1 MDTPKRKTVD
11 ELIAEFRKEKEELK
25 KSQDRMLKYSEN
37 HLKEKKYKKYIIG
50 KITRD
55 TKGVESIKYFSEPIE
70 ESEYGIANN
79 VDMSKLIVI
88 RDLVVIYL
96 IDKKGRYTLDPQLK
110 TFVYLEDE

>member
-25 KSQDRMLKYSEN
+25 KSQDRMLKYSDN
-37 HLKEKKYKKYIIG
+37 RLKEKIYKKYIIG
-50 KITRD
+50 KIIRD

-70 ESEYGIANN
+70 ESEYGTANN
-79 VDMSKLIVI
+79 VDMSELIVI

-96 IDKKGRYTLDPQLK
+96 SDKKGRYTLDPQLK
-110 TFVYLEDE
+110 TFVYLEEE

>member
-1 MDTPKRKTVD
+1 MKTI
-11 ELIAEFRKEKEELK
+11 EEIAEELREMKEQSK
-25 KSQDRMLKYSEN
+25 DRMLKYSDN

-50 KITRD
+50 KIIRD
-55 TKGVESIKYFSEPIE
+55 TNGVESINYFSEPIE

-96 IDKKGRYTLDPQLK
+96 SDKKGRYTLDSQLK
-110 TFVYLEDE
+110 TFVYLEEE

>member
-1 MDTPKRKTVD
+1 MKTI
-11 ELIAEFRKEKEELK
+11 EEIAEELREMKEQSK
-25 KSQDRMLKYSEN
+25 DRMPKYSDN
-37 HLKEKKYKKYIIG
+37 YLKEKKYKKYIIG

-55 TKGVESIKYFSEPIE
+55 NKGVESIKYFSEPIE

-96 IDKKGRYTLDPQLK
+96 SDKKGRYTLDPQLK
-110 TFVYLEDE
+110 TFVYLEEE

>member
-1 MDTPKRKTVD
+1 MKTL
-11 ELIAEFRKEKEELK
+11 EEIAEELREMKEQSQ
-25 KSQDRMLKYSEN
+25 KSKDRMLKYSDN

-55 TKGVESIKYFSEPIE
+55 NKGVESIKYFSEPIE
-70 ESEYGIANN
+70 ESEYGIENN

-96 IDKKGRYTLDPQLK
+96 SDKKGKYTLDPQLK
-110 TFVYLEDE
+110 TFVYLEEE

>member
-1 MDTPKRKTVD
+1 MKTI
-11 ELIAEFRKEKEELK
+11 EEIAEELREMKEQSK
-25 KSQDRMLKYSEN
+25 DRMPKYSDN
-37 HLKEKKYKKYIIG
+37 YLKEKKYKKYIIG

-70 ESEYGIANN
+70 EPEYGIANN

-96 IDKKGRYTLDPQLK
+96 SDKKGRYTLDPQLK
-110 TFVYLEDE
+110 TFVYLEEE

>member
-1 MDTPKRKTVD
+1 MKTI
-11 ELIAEFRKEKEELK
+11 EEIAEELREMKEQSK
-25 KSQDRMLKYSEN
+25 DRMPKYSDN
-37 HLKEKKYKKYIIG
+37 YLKEKKYKKYIIG

-88 RDLVVIYL
+88 RDLVVVYL
-96 IDKKGRYTLDPQLK
+96 SDKKGRYTLDPQLK
-110 TFVYLEDE
+110 TFVYLEEE

>member
-1 MDTPKRKTVD
+1 MKTI
-11 ELIAEFRKEKEELK
+11 EEIAEELREMKEQSK
-25 KSQDRMLKYSEN
+25 DRMPKYSDN
-37 HLKEKKYKKYIIG
+37 YSKEKKYKKYIIG

-70 ESEYGIANN
+70 ESEYGIAHN

-96 IDKKGRYTLDPQLK
+96 SDKKGRYTLDPQLK
-110 TFVYLEDE
+110 TFVYLEEE

>member
-1 MDTPKRKTVD
+1 MNTPKMKTI
-11 ELIAEFRKEKEELK
+11 EEIAEELREMKEQSKN
-25 KSQDRMLKYSEN
+25 RMLKYSDN

-110 TFVYLEDE
+110 TFLYLEEE

>member
-1 MDTPKRKTVD
+1 MKTI
-11 ELIAEFRKEKEELK
+11 EEIAEELREMKEQSK
-25 KSQDRMLKYSEN
+25 DRMLKYSDNHSKEN
-37 HLKEKKYKKYIIG
+37 KYKKYIIG

-55 TKGVESIKYFSEPIE
+55 NKGVESIKYFSEPIE

-96 IDKKGRYTLDPQLK
+96 SDKKGRYTLDPQLK
-110 TFVYLEDE
+110 TFVYLEEE